1 MIAATVVPHE
11 PAPITA
17 TDVGDP
23 TVGSIR
29 GPMFPDA
36 SRAHISGTV
45 IPIRAFA
52 LGKARLAASLDGA
65 ERAALGRRWAE
76 QVVHAAAPMPVVVVS
91 SDPDVR
97 DWARD
102 LALDA
107 LDDPGTL
114 DGAAAAGRDHLRA
127 MGCSRAVVAHADL
140 PRAQHLAR
148 LARDA
153 AQPVVA
159 LVPCHR
165 DDGTP
170 VLSVP
175 TAADFRFAYGPDS
188 FRRHAAEA
196 RRLGLGLRVV
206 RDPDLAF
213 DVDIP
218 ADLLALGMALQ
229 PESTSS

>member
-1 MIAATVVPHE
+1 
-11 PAPITA
+11 
-17 TDVGDP
+17 
-23 TVGSIR
+23 
-29 GPMFPDA
+29 MFLDA
-36 SRAHISGTV
+36 SRAHTSGAV

-76 QVVHAAAPMPVVVVS
+76 QVVQAAGDLPIVVVS

-97 DWARD
+97 VWAAGLGVD
-102 LALDA
+102 V
-107 LDDPGTL
+107 LDDPGSL
-114 DGAAAAGRDHLRA
+114 DGAASIGRDHLRDR
-127 MGCSRAVVAHADL
+127 GCSRVVVAHADL
-140 PRAQHLAR
+140 PRAHDLAR
-148 LARDA
+148 LTRDA
-153 AQPVVA
+153 SQPVVA

-175 TAADFRFAYGPDS
+175 TAADFRFAYGPAS

-206 RDPDLAF
+206 RDRDLAF
-213 DVDIP
+213 DVDVP
-218 ADLLALGMALQ
+218 DDLVALDASLQ
-229 PESTSS
+229 ATS

>member
-17 TDVGDP
+17 TDIGDP
-23 TVGSIR
+23 TIGSIR

-36 SRAHISGTV
+36 SRAPASGAV

-91 SDPDVR
+91 SDPEVR
-97 DWARD
+97 SWAA
-102 LALDA
+102 ALGVKV

-114 DGAAAAGRDHLRA
+114 DRAATVGRDHFRA
-127 MGCSRAVVAHADL
+127 EGCGRVVVAHADL
-140 PRAQHLAR
+140 PRAHDLAR
-148 LARDA
+148 LARDGT
-153 AQPVVA
+153 QPIVA
-159 LVPCHR
+159 IVPCHR
-165 DDGTP
+165 DDGTT

-175 TAADFRFAYGPDS
+175 AASDFRFAYGPGS

-196 RRLGLGLRVV
+196 RRLQLGVRVV
-206 RDPDLAF
+206 RDVDLAF
-213 DVDIP
+213 DV
-218 ADLLALGMALQ
+218 
-229 PESTSS
+229 

>member
-1 MIAATVVPHE
+1 
-11 PAPITA
+11 
-17 TDVGDP
+17 
-23 TVGSIR
+23 
-29 GPMFPDA
+29 MFPDA
-36 SRAHISGTV
+36 ARALSSGAV

-52 LGKARLAASLDGA
+52 LGKARLAASLESA
-65 ERAALGRRWAE
+65 ERATLGRQWAE

-97 DWARD
+97 AWAAD
-102 LALDA
+102 LGVDG

-114 DGAAAAGRDHLRA
+114 DGAAAAGRDHLRR
-127 MGCSRAVVAHADL
+127 MGCARAVIAHADL
-140 PRAQHLAR
+140 PRARDLVR
-148 LARDA
+148 LARDG

-175 TAADFRFAYGPDS
+175 TAIDFRFHYGLGS
-188 FRRHAAEA
+188 FRRHAEEA

-206 RDPDLAF
+206 RDGDLAF
-213 DVDIP
+213 DVDVP
-218 ADLLALGMALQ
+218 DDLVALGEALQ
-229 PESTSS
+229 PS

>member
-17 TDVGDP
+17 TDIGDP
-23 TVGSIR
+23 TIGSIR

-36 SRAHISGTV
+36 SRAPASGAV

-52 LGKARLAASLDGA
+52 LGKARLAASLDSL

-91 SDPDVR
+91 SDPDVQS
-97 DWARD
+97 WAAD
-102 LALDA
+102 LQLDV
-107 LDDPGTL
+107 LDDPGSL
-114 DGAAAAGRDHLRA
+114 DGAAAAGRDHFRA
-127 MGCSRAVVAHADL
+127 RGCTRVVIAHADL
-140 PRAQHLAR
+140 PRARGLAR
-148 LARDA
+148 LARDGA
-153 AQPVVA
+153 RPVIA

-175 TAADFRFAYGPDS
+175 VDVDFRFAYG
-188 FRRHAAEA
+188 
-196 RRLGLGLRVV
+196 
-206 RDPDLAF
+206 
-213 DVDIP
+213 
-218 ADLLALGMALQ
+218 
-229 PESTSS
+229 

>member
-1 MIAATVVPHE
+1 
-11 PAPITA
+11 
-17 TDVGDP
+17 
-23 TVGSIR
+23 
-29 GPMFPDA
+29 MFLDA
-36 SRAHISGTV
+36 SGAHLCGAV

-52 LGKARLAASLDGA
+52 LGKARLAAALDGA

-76 QVVHAAAPMPVVVVS
+76 TVVHAASPMPVVVVS

-97 DWARD
+97 AWAT
-102 LALDA
+102 ALGCAA

-114 DGAAAAGRDHLRA
+114 DAAASAGRDHLRA
-127 MGCSRAVVAHADL
+127 QGCVRAVVAHADL
-140 PRAQHLAR
+140 PRAHDLTR

-153 AQPVVA
+153 ARPIVA

-175 TAADFRFAYGPDS
+175 TAGEFRFAYGAAS

-196 RRLGLGLRVV
+196 RRLGMGLRVV
-206 RDPDLAF
+206 RDADLAF

-218 ADLLALGMALQ
+218 DDLAALDASLQ
-229 PESTSS
+229 GSVT